1 MLEHLDDGD
10 IRLINSGITRLDS
23 WPKAFSDASNLR
35 KADIRKRDIDE
46 RLTTKDFQSFINSQR
61 AKEIKK
67 MYEDVAGE
75 ERPTVGLIN
84 SFSAMRDYLLLR
96 VMMASGQRC
105 GAASNLTIY
114 EFSNGVWTET
124 GGGGQR
130 VYIIRTLRH
139 KTSSGGPAK
148 LLWDEQLKSNSLPPQ
163 RFVRQREFSSTS
175 NSLETNKTCSLQNH
189 VKCLLS
195 QLYFIESPVE

>member
-1 MLEHLDDGD
+1 MLEHLDDDD
-10 IRLINSGITRLDS
+10 IRLIHSGITRLDS

-75 ERPTVGLIN
+75 ERPTVGLN

-124 GGGGQR
+124 EGKQR
-130 VYIIRTLRH
+130 VYITRTLRH

-148 LLWDEQLKSNSLPPQ
+148 LLWDEQLKQFADTYLLNLRGLFANENSVAPQ
-163 RFVRQREFSSTS
+163 TVLKQTRRVRY
-175 NSLETNKTCSLQNH
+175 K
-189 VKCLLS
+189 
-195 QLYFIESPVE
+195 IM